1 MEDVVIRLK
10 NEGVKILDY
19 IQDND
24 YSKFVRILDLQGNK
38 I

>member
-19 IQDND
+19 IEDND
-24 YSKFVRILDLQGNK
+24 YSKFVRILYLQYNK

>member
-10 NEGVKILDY
+10 NECVKILDY
-19 IQDND
+19 IEDND
-24 YSKFVRILDLQGNK
+24 YSKFVRILYLQDNK

>member
-1 MEDVVIRLK
+1 MEDLVIRLK

-19 IQDND
+19 IEDND
-24 YSKFVRILDLQGNK
+24 YSKFVRILDLQDNK